1 MCPKINSGKT
11 KKQITSNIE
20 LSTTEKDVKTS
31 SKVEVGEVGVF
42 DNWLK
47 DWLKDWLENQLKDSL
62 KDRLEDRQVERPWT
76 KDLNPPQNE
85 DKTKNLVMNPK
96 LRSEG

>member
-47 DWLKDWLENQLKDSL
+47 D
-62 KDRLEDRQVERPWT
+62 
-76 KDLNPPQNE
+76 
-85 DKTKNLVMNPK
+85 
-96 LRSEG
+96 

>member
-1 MCPKINSGKT
+1 MIIYPLRCRGRSRIHIAIGLKSKSCDSVL
-11 KKQITSNIE
+11 KLRAESQRSKSSNTE

-47 DWLKDWLENQLKDSL
+47 D
-62 KDRLEDRQVERPWT
+62 
-76 KDLNPPQNE
+76 
-85 DKTKNLVMNPK
+85 
-96 LRSEG
+96 